1 MSDNTIYILDSYGLI
16 YRAYF
21 ALVNHP
27 LTNFQGEN
35 ISALYIFFKNL
46 KSLLAKEKPAFLAA
60 AFDSRTKTF
69 RHELYPE
76 YKANRSK
83 TPEDLHTQVP
93 WIEEILNALKVPVLR
108 VDGFEADDIIATV
121 AKKCKAEGRECRI
134 LSGDKDLVQLVDE
147 TCKEMIPDKSNGGWQ
162 TNGKEEIFAK
172 WGIYP
177 EKILDYLS
185 LVGDASDN
193 VPGVKGVGDKTAIKL
208 LSEYKT
214 LDGIYEHAQEIKGAL
229 GEKIRND
236 KENAYFSKKLITLD
250 ENVPIKIDF
259 NDFKTDDLDYEQAAK
274 ILKKYGASQIAK
286 SFASEAGISLDE
298 INLKNNSDSFD
309 SSTKTKNSTSL
320 GNSKNQENSLQK
332 NPQNQ
337 ENIGNVNLSK
347 PLISLGEGDGKPK
360 LKKNQGNYKA
370 LTNLSELKT
379 FIDKI
384 FESKEKIVAFDTET
398 DSLNTQNANLV
409 GFSLSFEKGK
419 AIYVPVILPGDIF
432 ASTVQ
437 IISKEDSLKELK
449 RLFDSSEITIIMHNG
464 KFDLEV
470 LATNGMNLDKTSS
483 KNAELGGE
491 LSTENSLFSNE
502 TNSLSKNSSS
512 ELKLSAKTSA
522 TKKSANKNTTIAP
535 KCKIFD
541 TMIAAW
547 LLNPSQEGK
556 GVFSLENLGEKLLG
570 LKGIEFNEIVPK
582 GKTFADLELN
592 LAYPYAAEDAD
603 FTFQIYEIL
612 KDKIEEAK
620 LHKLFYE
627 MEMQILPILASMEQ
641 CGIHLNKNALQI
653 YNQELNQKIS
663 EKEKQIYAAVGHEF
677 NIAST
682 KQLQTVLFEER
693 GLKTSKKT
701 KTGYSTDTLVLEELA
716 ESTNDIVPQ
725 LILDYRSY
733 TKLQSTYVESL
744 PQLADSFG
752 QVHTSF
758 LQTGTA
764 TGRLSS
770 RDPNLQNIPVRDEN
784 GRRIRSAFTANQGK
798 IFISADYSQIELVV
812 LAHLSG
818 DKNLSQAFLDGI
830 DVHKATAALIAGIKP
845 EDVSPEQRRAAKTVN
860 FGVMYGMS
868 AFGLAKDLGISRTQ
882 AKDFIDQ
889 YFKTYSGV
897 KDFISQTILNAQK
910 NGYVETFLG
919 RRRYVPE
926 INSSNKLVQ
935 NSAQRICINTP
946 IQGSAADIVKKA
958 MIDIFNSIL
967 ESDLNGKLKM
977 LLQVHDELIF
987 ECDDDEKTLKKAI
1000 NLIREKM
1007 ENAVKL
1013 NVPLRVSIESGK
1025 SWGEFH

>member
-1 MSDNTIYILDSYGLI
+1 MSDNTVYILDSYGLI

-27 LTNFQGEN
+27 LTNFNGEN
-35 ISALYIFFKNL
+35 ISAVYIFFKNL
-46 KSLLAKEKPAFLAA
+46 KSLLTKEKPAFLAA

-69 RHELYPE
+69 RHEIYPE
-76 YKANRSK
+76 YKANRFK
-83 TPEDLHTQVP
+83 TPEDLHAQVP
-93 WIEEILNALKVPVLR
+93 WIEEILNALKIPVLR

-121 AKKCKAEGRECRI
+121 AKKCKEEGRECRI
-134 LSGDKDLVQLVDE
+134 LSGDKDLLQLVDE
-147 TCKEMIPDKSNGGWQ
+147 TCKEMVPNKANGGWE
-162 TNGKEEIFAK
+162 TNGKEDVFAK

-208 LSEYKT
+208 LNQYKT
-214 LDGIYEHAQEIKGAL
+214 LDGIYEHAEEIKGAL
-229 GEKIRND
+229 GEKIRKD
-236 KENAYFSKKLITLD
+236 KENAYFSKKLITLN

-259 NDFKTDDLDYEQAAK
+259 NDFKTDDLDYGQAAK
-274 ILKKYGASQIAK
+274 FLKKYGASQVAK
-286 SFASEAGISLDE
+286 SFSLEAGISFDE
-298 INLKNNSDSFD
+298 LNSINSQSQQNPKSE
-309 SSTKTKNSTSL
+309 K
-320 GNSKNQENSLQK
+320 NSLQK
-332 NPQNQ
+332 DFKSSLAENPLNKNQSENPQNK
-337 ENIGNVNLSK
+337 NLTLAK
-347 PLISLGEGDGKPK
+347 PLISLGEGEGKPE
-360 LKKNQGNYKA
+360 LRKNQGNYKA
-370 LTNLSELKT
+370 ITNLSDLKS

-384 FESKEKIVAFDTET
+384 FETKEKIVAFDTET

-409 GFSLSFEKGK
+409 GFSLCLEKGN
-419 AIYVPVILPGDIF
+419 AIYVPVILPSDIF
-432 ASTVQ
+432 ASTLQ
-437 IISKEDSLKELK
+437 IISKEDSLKELQ
-449 RLFDSSEITIIMHNG
+449 RLFSSPEITIIMHNG

-470 LATNGMNLDKTSS
+470 LATNGLNLDKTSC
-483 KNAELGGE
+483 KNAESCGE
-491 LSTENSLFSNE
+491 LSTENSLFLSGFE
-502 TNSLSKNSSS
+502 TSAENSLASSS
-512 ELKLSAKTSA
+512 SNTSAK
-522 TKKSANKNTTIAP
+522 KNTIIAP

-541 TMIAAW
+541 TMVAAW

-592 LAYPYAAEDAD
+592 VAYPYAAEDSD

-612 KDKIEEAK
+612 KDKIEEAN

-641 CGIHLNKNALQI
+641 SGIHLDKNALQI
-653 YNQELNQKIS
+653 YNQELNQKIA
-663 EKEKQIYAAVGHEF
+663 EKEKQIYATVGHEF

-716 ESTNDIVPQ
+716 ASTNDIIPQ

-744 PQLADSFG
+744 PQLADSQG
-752 QVHTSF
+752 LVHTSF

-784 GRRIRSAFTANQGK
+784 GRRIRSAFTANDGK

-845 EDVSPEQRRAAKTVN
+845 QDVSPEQRRAAKTVN

-882 AKDFIDQ
+882 AKDFIEQ

-897 KDFISQTILNAQK
+897 KDFISQTIRKAQE

-958 MIDIFNSIL
+958 MIDIFNAIL
-967 ESDLNGKLKM
+967 EGDLNGKLKM

-987 ECDDDEKTLKKAI
+987 ECDDDKEILEKAVK
-1000 NLIREKM
+1000 LIREKM

>member
-1 MSDNTIYILDSYGLI
+1 MSDNAVYILDSYGLI

-27 LTNFQGEN
+27 LTNFNGEN
-35 ISALYIFFKNL
+35 ISAVYIFFKNL

-69 RHELYPE
+69 RHEIYPE

-83 TPEDLHTQVP
+83 TPEDLHAQVP
-93 WIEEILNALKVPVLR
+93 WIEEILNALKIPVLR

-121 AKKCKAEGRECRI
+121 AKKCKEEGRECRI
-134 LSGDKDLVQLVDE
+134 LSGDKDLLQLVDE
-147 TCKEMIPDKSNGGWQ
+147 TCKEMVPNKANGGWEI
-162 TNGKEEIFAK
+162 NGKEDVFVK

-208 LSEYKT
+208 LNQYKT
-214 LDGIYEHAQEIKGAL
+214 LDGIYEHENEIKGAL
-229 GEKIRND
+229 GEKIRSD
-236 KENAYFSKKLITLD
+236 KDNAYFSKKLITLD
-250 ENVPIKIDF
+250 KNVPVKIDF
-259 NDFKTDDLDYEQAAK
+259 NEFKTDNLDYEEAAK
-274 ILKKYGASQIAK
+274 LLKKYGAVQIAK
-286 SFASEAGISLDE
+286 SFASEAGISFDE
-298 INLKNNSDSFD
+298 ISLKNTSGTYTNSQNQKNLFDKNSDS
-309 SSTKTKNSTSL
+309 
-320 GNSKNQENSLQK
+320 ENSLA
-332 NPQNQ
+332 
-337 ENIGNVNLSK
+337 ENSQVNKEKTENANLCK
-347 PLISLGEGDGKPK
+347 PLISLGSGEGQIE
-360 LKKNQGNYKA
+360 LKKNQGNYSA
-370 LTNLSELKT
+370 CTNLSELKS

-384 FESKEKIVAFDTET
+384 FESKEKTVAFDTET
-398 DSLNTQNANLV
+398 DSLNTQNANLL

-419 AIYVPVILPGDIF
+419 AIYVPVILPSDIF
-432 ASTVQ
+432 AAAVQ
-437 IISKEDSLKELK
+437 IINKEDSLKELK
-449 RLFDSSEITIIMHNG
+449 RLFDSPEITIVMHNG

-470 LATNGMNLDKTSS
+470 LATNGMNLDRSS
-483 KNAELGGE
+483 FADNADDNNG
-491 LSTENSLFSNE
+491 TENFSD
-502 TNSLSKNSSS
+502 NSVTTASAENFSANRSSNA
-512 ELKLSAKTSA
+512 SAK
-522 TKKSANKNTTIAP
+522 KNTIIAP

-541 TMIAAW
+541 TMLAAW

-582 GKTFADLELN
+582 GKTFADLELET
-592 LAYPYAAEDAD
+592 AYPYAAEDAD
-603 FTFQIYEIL
+603 FTYQIYEIL
-612 KDKIEEAK
+612 KDKIEQAN

-627 MEMQILPILASMEQ
+627 MEMQILPILANMEQ
-641 CGIHLNKNALQI
+641 SGIHLDKKALQI

-663 EKEKQIYAAVGHEF
+663 EKEKKIYDTVGHEF

-716 ESTNDIVPQ
+716 ASTNDIVPQ

-744 PQLADSFG
+744 PQLADS
-752 QVHTSF
+752 QSLVHTSF

-784 GRRIRSAFTANQGK
+784 GRRIRRAFTANDGK

-845 EDVSPEQRRAAKTVN
+845 QDVSPEQRRAAKTVN

-882 AKDFIDQ
+882 AKDFIEQ

-897 KDFISQTILNAQK
+897 KDFISQTIRKAQE

-958 MIDIFNSIL
+958 MIDIFNAIL

-987 ECDDDEKTLKKAI
+987 ECDDDKEILEKAVK
-1000 NLIREKM
+1000 LIREKM

-1013 NVPLRVSIESGK
+1013 KVPLRVSIESGK